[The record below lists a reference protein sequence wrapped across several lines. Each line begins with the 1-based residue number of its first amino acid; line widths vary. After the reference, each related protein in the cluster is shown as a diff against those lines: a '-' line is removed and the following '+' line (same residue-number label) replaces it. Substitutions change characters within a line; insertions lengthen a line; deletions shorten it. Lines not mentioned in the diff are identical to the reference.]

1 MSLDSDPE
9 ISAAFSSADT
19 PSAANVSSD
28 PEISEAFKDSPKKET
43 RPRSPMETAFYN
55 APSAGTG
62 DDTVVPNMRSRTV
75 GGFVGLGENALSG
88 VTGGAGSLA
97 DAVTGDAP
105 GTHDWAYRPR
115 TAEGKD
121 LQRIVSKG
129 ASALG
134 GAVNEDIIAPV
145 TQAWGG
151 DPEAMRQ
158 TLAERVPEALGA
170 TGTVLGGVGLV
181 RGGIPRLAASGAPE
195 KVTAQGV
202 ADQVAAR
209 QSGGAAG
216 ASPDVAGAS
225 KPLQDAIAS
234 ADPTKVD
241 QTAMN
246 NHLEADKNGVQLMKG
261 QANRDP
267 IQFSEEQNQSTHPMI
282 AKRLNDQND
291 QITSKLDDIRRDA
304 SPTNVANS
312 ARENG
317 QVAVDDLKVYDEPIR
332 ADIKARY
339 QKLEDANGGAIPI
352 DTGATI
358 SNIDARLKKGS
369 LTRTAG
375 ADPAISEV
383 MDNLRS
389 GQPIDFEQFE
399 SARSLLAGVQRKGG
413 SAGVAAGI
421 ARDELEKMPLPPE
434 AAPLK
439 ALADDA
445 RNAASSRFEAQ
456 RQDPAYE
463 AAVDD
468 VTNGVKR
475 GKPSPLADTFLDDY
489 ALNRGAPKSQVD
501 LMMSKLGDEGKGAVA
516 SHTLNAIR
524 KGGISASGNV
534 LPNGYNSAMA
544 KYADKMPSLVTPE
557 VNDSLQSLGR
567 TITNAKVAP
576 PGSSVAPKSG
586 VIVRDAIQGAMEHA
600 ANAKTMGAYGVLK
613 KVFTKDGFAK
623 EATAPG
629 AGIER

>member
-9 ISAAFSSADT
+9 ISAAFSGSDT
-19 PSAANVSSD
+19 PSAASSSDD
-28 PEISEAFKDSPKKET
+28 PEISAAFKDTDSAITAPKPTALGTQFKHGLMDIAGSVAHGVGTLVDVGRNDVRTFEGRPNLDYGSPESTAAFLSRPFDHTPDADVSTTDPKEQIRRALPKLGDQPT
-43 RPRSPMETAFYN
+43 VRRALDTP
-55 APSAGTG
+55 AGQTISE
-62 DDTVVPNMRSRTV
+62 DVVKPAVDIGQAAAT
-75 GGFVGLGENALSG
+75 LE
-88 VTGGAGSLA
+88 GAGALLK
-97 DAVTGDAP
+97 AP
-105 GTHDWAYRPR
+105 FR
-115 TAEGKD
+115 
-121 LQRIVSKG
+121 
-129 ASALG
+129 SA
-134 GAVNEDIIAPV
+134 
-145 TQAWGG
+145 
-151 DPEAMRQ
+151 
-158 TLAERVPEALGA
+158 
-170 TGTVLGGVGLV
+170 
-181 RGGIPRLAASGAPE
+181 PRLTASGAPA
-195 KVTAQGV
+195 TAQSV
-202 ADQVAAR
+202 ADEVAAR

-216 ASPDVAGAS
+216 AAPNVAAAS
-225 KPLQDAIAS
+225 QPIQDAIAA

-241 QTAMN
+241 RVAMD

-282 AKRLNDQND
+282 AKRLKDQNE
-291 QITSKLDDIRRDA
+291 QITNRLDDIRQEA

-317 QVAVDDLKVYDEPIR
+317 QVAVDDLKAYDEPIR

-358 SNIDARLKKGS
+358 GNIDARLKKGS

-445 RNAASSRFEAQ
+445 RNAASSRFEAL

-475 GKPSPLADTFLDDY
+475 GKPSPIADTFLDDY

-501 LMMSKLGDEGKGAVA
+501 LMMSKLGDEGRGAVA
-516 SHTLNAIR
+516 SHTLNAVR

-544 KYADKMPSLVTPE
+544 KYGDKMPSLVTPE